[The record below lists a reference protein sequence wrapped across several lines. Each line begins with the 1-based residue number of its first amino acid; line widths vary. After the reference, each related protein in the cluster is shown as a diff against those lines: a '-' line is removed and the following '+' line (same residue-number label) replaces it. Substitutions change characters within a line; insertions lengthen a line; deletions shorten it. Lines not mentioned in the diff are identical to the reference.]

1 MYVYIFIVCMFVCG
15 DLMLISKGAVEGVI
29 HICIYIYSVYVC
41 VWWFDAHFEGSGG
54 GGNIYMYIYMYV
66 YIFIVCM
73 FVRGGLMLILKG
85 AVEGVIYICIYVCI
99 YIYSVY
105 VCVW

>member
-1 MYVYIFIVCMFVCG
+1 MHIDVYIFIVCIYVCIHIYSVYIFIVCMFVC
-15 DLMLISKGAVEGVI
+15 
-29 HICIYIYSVYVC
+29 
-41 VWWFDAHFEGSGG
+41 
-54 GGNIYMYIYMYV
+54 
-66 YIFIVCM
+66 
-73 FVRGGLMLILKG
+73 GGLMLILKG